1 MILSR
6 KWLNEFVDV
15 SDISDR
21 EFDEAMTLSGS
32 KVETVTALDESLKN
46 VVVGKILSMEKHPDS
61 DHMWICQIDVGQ
73 AEPTQIVT
81 GAWNIHVGDLVPV
94 AQHKSLLPNGTKIE
108 KGKLR
113 GVVSNGM
120 LCSLKELGLTAE
132 HDYPYAVITPAAL
145 LNDYK
150 PLDPE
155 KPSIPADIKAGD
167 KVFGPVVCGK
177 VLECETQSYGQY
189 HTTLDIGGATASPD
203 TACSNLH
210 AGDLVAYNT
219 KTDSIC
225 TLEDLHAEQ
234 KEFPHCIAD
243 GIFVLNEDVK
253 PGDDMA
259 VVIGADDHVVEFE
272 ITPNRPD
279 CLSVIGLAREASA
292 TFGRPLKL
300 HTPEVKGCGGSIA
313 ELVDIDIEDGDLC
326 PRYTARMVKN
336 VKIQPSPAWMRER
349 LRNSGVRPINN
360 IVDIT
365 NYVMLEYGQPMH
377 AFDFS
382 CVEGNHIIVRTA
394 REGETIQTLD
404 GNQRKLTTS
413 MLCICDENRPVCVA
427 GVMGGANSEIVGDT
441 AWSSLNPLT
450 STAPLSTAPPPH

>member
-61 DHMWICQIDVGQ
+61 DHMWVCQIDVGQ

-120 LCSLKELGLTAE
+120 LCSLKELSLTAE

-167 KVFGPVVCGK
+167 KVFGPVVCAK
-177 VLECETQSYGQY
+177 VLECETQPGGGY
-189 HTTLDIGGATASPD
+189 HTTLDLGGSTASPD
-203 TACSNLH
+203 TQCMNLH
-210 AGDLVAYNT
+210 VGDLVAYNT
-219 KTDSIC
+219 KSDAIC
-225 TLEDLHAEQ
+225 TLADLHAEQ
-234 KEFPHCIAD
+234 REFPHCIPD
-243 GIFVLNEDVK
+243 GIFILHEDCK
-253 PGDDMA
+253 PGDDLKP
-259 VVIGADDHVVEFE
+259 VVGLDDHVVEFE

-279 CLSVIGLAREASA
+279 CLSVIGLAREAAA
-292 TFGRPLKL
+292 TFGQELRL
-300 HTPEVKGCGGSIA
+300 HTPQVKGGAQGSLV
-313 ELVDIDIEDGDLC
+313 ELLDVETPAADLC
-326 PRYTARMVKN
+326 PRYTARMVRN
-336 VKIQPSPAWMRER
+336 VKIAPSPKWMRDR
-349 LRNSGVRPINN
+349 LRVCGVRRPLLPQGRQNAQ
-360 IVDIT
+360 
-365 NYVMLEYGQPMH
+365 EHRP
-377 AFDFS
+377 A
-382 CVEGNHIIVRTA
+382 HIEVLKPLIA
-394 REGETIQTLD
+394 A
-404 GNQRKLTTS
+404 
-413 MLCICDENRPVCVA
+413 A
-427 GVMGGANSEIVGDT
+427 GVEQVNGRGDRHSET
-441 AWSSLNPLT
+441 PRRR
-450 STAPLSTAPPPH
+450 STAAVHRPSPQPKGPVRSKGIL

>member
-120 LCSLKELGLTAE
+120 LCSLKELSLTAE

-167 KVFGPVVCGK
+167 DIKAEVLLNGKPVKAPLG
-177 VLECETQSYGQY
+177 LTYDGYS
-189 HTTLDIGGATASPD
+189 
-203 TACSNLH
+203 
-210 AGDLVAYNT
+210 
-219 KTDSIC
+219 
-225 TLEDLHAEQ
+225 AEQ
-234 KEFPHCIAD
+234 DAYMAKAETGAD
-243 GIFVLNEDVK
+243 GMASFKVTK
-253 PGDDMA
+253 PGLWMLR
-259 VVIGADDHVVEFE
+259 
-272 ITPNRPD
+272 T
-279 CLSVIGLAREASA
+279 
-292 TFGRPLKL
+292 
-300 HTPEVKGCGGSIA
+300 EVT
-313 ELVDIDIEDGDLC
+313 E
-326 PRYTARMVKN
+326 
-336 VKIQPSPAWMRER
+336 
-349 LRNSGVRPINN
+349 
-360 IVDIT
+360 
-365 NYVMLEYGQPMH
+365 
-377 AFDFS
+377 
-382 CVEGNHIIVRTA
+382 
-394 REGETIQTLD
+394 
-404 GNQRKLTTS
+404 KLTDGSADKRNMRATYVF
-413 MLCICDENRPVCVA
+413 PV
-427 GVMGGANSEIVGDT
+427 MK
-441 AWSSLNPLT
+441 
-450 STAPLSTAPPPH
+450 